1 MISVEAEVYIDDVVN
16 QIDDQTLTSELKR
29 RGYKIL
35 DTDYNLQQED
45 YMFLL
50 DLVDK
55 QPQTW
60 YTLRVR
66 DKIFTALNMK
76 G

>member
-1 MISVEAEVYIDDVVN
+1 MMITVEAEVHIDDVLD
-16 QIDDQTLTSELKR
+16 QIDDQTLTSELER

-35 DTDYNLQQED
+35 ETDCNLQQED

-55 QPQTW
+55 QSQTW

-66 DKIFTALNMK
+66 DKIFTVLNS
-76 G
+76 